1 MTQGTLLITGSSR
14 GIGLELT
21 RQYLEAGWRVHAT
34 CRHPEQSLALTQL
47 AAGGHGGRLSLHP
60 LDVTDWHQIMGL
72 QAVLRGQPLDLL
84 INNAGALG
92 PKMQGLGEIHPDA
105 WLETL
110 RVNSIAP
117 LILLEALVDN
127 LAAGQRRIVANLS
140 SKMGSIEDN
149 RSGGYYIYRS
159 SKAALNAA
167 MRSAALD
174 LAQRGITVVL
184 LHPGWVRTRMGGPQA
199 ELEVADSVAHMRQV
213 LDRIGPR
220 DTGRFIDLDGS
231 DIPW

>member
-1 MTQGTLLITGSSR
+1 MTHGTLLITGASR
-14 GIGLELT
+14 GIGLEMV
-21 RQYLEAGWRVHAT
+21 RQYVETGWRVYAT
-34 CRHPEQSLALTQL
+34 CRKPEQSLALTQL
-47 AAGGHGGRLSLHP
+47 AASHPGHLSLHP
-60 LDVTDWHQIMGL
+60 LDVTDCHQIMGL
-72 QAVLRGQPLDLL
+72 RAVLRDQPLDLL
-84 INNAGALG
+84 INNAGVLG
-92 PKMQGLGEIHPDA
+92 PKLQGLGEIHPDA

-117 LILLEALVDN
+117 LKLLEALVDN
-127 LAAGQRRIVANLS
+127 LAASRRRVVASLS
-140 SKMGSIEDN
+140 SKMGSIQDN
-149 RSGGYYIYRS
+149 SSGGYYIYRS

-199 ELEVADSVAHMRQV
+199 ELEVADSVTRMRH
-213 LDRIGPR
+213 LLEELTAR

-231 DIPW
+231 TIPW